1 MKIIMFMGI
10 PSSNNLELAE
20 FMKAN
25 VYPNSLVFNRDYI
38 RIQSQYRDLPA
49 NAPAIDFALI
59 KKIKET
65 LEANPTNVIM
75 IVAPFILKE
84 SREYFYDAFKG
95 AEFIGVWVERSK
107 EELMFNNS
115 LQLPSF
121 QLRQST
127 IEYYLK
133 YKVSPT
139 LNEPFKDIAYIS
151 REINMGMSKLHP
163 YPIGIEKLLM
173 RL

>member
-10 PSSNNLELAE
+10 PCSNNLELAE

-25 VYPNSLVFNRDYI
+25 IYPNSLVFNRDYI
-38 RIQSQYRDLPA
+38 RIQSQYRELPA

-65 LEANPTNVIM
+65 LKENPTDVIM

-95 AEFIGVWVERSK
+95 AEFIGV
-107 EELMFNNS
+107 
-115 LQLPSF
+115 
-121 QLRQST
+121 
-127 IEYYLK
+127 
-133 YKVSPT
+133 
-139 LNEPFKDIAYIS
+139 
-151 REINMGMSKLHP
+151 
-163 YPIGIEKLLM
+163 
-173 RL
+173 